1 MQLILSLKDW
11 VQRENKYLVCCFRP
25 SVKIP
30 CLVLSSSRGRHV
42 FLGVIHA
49 KKKPRQLVGG
59 AHWPDCK
66 SEVREQGDNFQ
77 PRKNRRMKPFRTFDK
92 FNVVSEERSRGWL
105 MFPCDTI
112 GGVRPLNLAI
122 TPEPAPARISVN
134 GILNAFNFQ
143 IRANWLRTTVFS
155 KMSCLH
161 NLHGTAKCFVRRL
174 SSDLP
179 SNTTSMTKFP
189 SLFNAGHHA
198 TSKIWQ

>member
-122 TPEPAPARISVN
+122 TPEPAPVS
-134 GILNAFNFQ
+134 NFCQ
-143 IRANWLRTTVFS
+143 WHPQRLQLSNSSELAPDYCFLKDVLPPQLTWHCKVLRQKTV
-155 KMSCLH
+155 K
-161 NLHGTAKCFVRRL
+161 
-174 SSDLP
+174 
-179 SNTTSMTKFP
+179 
-189 SLFNAGHHA
+189 
-198 TSKIWQ
+198 